1 LTSYRKTR
9 PEDLLSGLNP
19 AQREAATT
27 LKGPLLVLSGA
38 GTGKTRVITV
48 RIANLVRHGVKPSR
62 ILALT
67 FTNKAAREMRERGFK
82 LLGGKIDDP
91 PLMTTFHALGV
102 NVLRQEATRLGW
114 GRDFSIYDRSDQES
128 VARTVLR
135 ELRVPTEFL
144 SPGDFLGMASRWK
157 TLGRRPDAALESA
170 DNERERTAAKA
181 FAKYQKGLRGAN
193 AFDFDDLLA
202 ATEEVFA
209 IPEALHRHQSRWD
222 FVLVDEYQDTNA
234 SQERLLRKLA
244 ERHKN
249 VCAVGDDDQSIYGWR
264 GAEIRNILSF
274 EQTYP
279 GAKVI
284 RLEENYRCCA
294 NILTLANQLISKNTN
309 RREKTLRPS
318 RPAVD
323 EPRFTKFEDEAAE
336 AVAVVRDLVGTREA
350 RKLNYKDF
358 AILFRTNEQPRLFEK
373 ELRAQNVPYVL
384 VGSYS
389 FFDRREVRDVLS
401 YLRVIAQPAD
411 EVSLL
416 RIINTP
422 PRGIGPKVIE
432 KLTASAVSY
441 GKPLWDVV
449 PQGVADSSL
458 PPRTR
463 AGLGS
468 LVTVI
473 QRFRVRLVQS
483 PTDLSGGVR
492 DLLGEIGY
500 RDELRRQHESPEEAE
515 SRWEVV
521 GELLNMI
528 AHYEARN
535 RGATVGG
542 FLEQIAL
549 DAQEEAE
556 NEREK
561 ERDAVTLMTLHAAKG
576 LEFPHVYLVGLE
588 EGILPHRRSLMT
600 LEGIEEERRL
610 AYVGVTRAKDRL
622 TLTRAMARTRFGRKE
637 PARAS
642 RFLPEMFGVAVPDAA
657 VDPPAD
663 GATKADVAPTRTS
676 DRGFRRHGL
685 RRRE

>member
-1 LTSYRKTR
+1 MTAFRKTKSD
-9 PEDLLSGLNP
+9 DLLAGLNS

-48 RIANLVRHGVKPSR
+48 RIANLVRHRVKPSR

-67 FTNKAAREMRERGFK
+67 FTNKAAREMRERGLK

-91 PLMTTFHALGV
+91 PMMTTFHSLGV
-102 NVLRQEATRLGW
+102 NILRQEAPRLGYR
-114 GRDFSIYDRSDQES
+114 RDFSIYDRGDQES
-128 VARTVLR
+128 VARAALR

-144 SPGDFLGMASRWK
+144 SPGDFLGMVSRWK
-157 TLGRRPDAALESA
+157 TLGRSPEAALNAA

-181 FAKYQKGLRGAN
+181 FARYQKGLKGSN
-193 AFDFDDLLA
+193 AFDFDDLLS
-202 ATEEVFA
+202 ATEEILA
-209 IPEALHRHQSRWD
+209 IPEALVRHQRRWD

-234 SQERLLRKLA
+234 SQERLLRNLA
-244 ERHKN
+244 DPHKN

-264 GAEIRNILSF
+264 GAEIRNILTFEESF
-274 EQTYP
+274 P

-294 NILTLANQLISKNTN
+294 NILTLANRLISKNSQ
-309 RREKTLRPS
+309 RREKTLRAF
-318 RPAVD
+318 RPAID
-323 EPRFTKFEDEAAE
+323 EPRFTKFEDETAE
-336 AVAVVRDLVGTREA
+336 AIAVVRDLVATIEA
-350 RKLNYKDF
+350 RKLRHRDF

-373 ELRAQNVPYVL
+373 ELRAQNIPYVL

-401 YLRVIAQPAD
+401 YLRVIAQPSD

-422 PRGIGPKVIE
+422 PRGIGPKIIE
-432 KLTASAVSY
+432 RLTQNAVSL
-441 GKPLWDVV
+441 GKPIWDVL
-449 PQGVADSSL
+449 PQATADSSL
-458 PPRTR
+458 PPRVR
-463 AGLGS
+463 SGVAS
-468 LVTVI
+468 LAQI
-473 QRFRVRLVQS
+473 IHKYRSRMIGS
-483 PTDLSGGVR
+483 PTGLASAVG
-492 DLLGEIGY
+492 DLLAEIGF
-500 RDELRRQHESPEEAE
+500 REELRRQHESPEDAE

-528 AHYEARN
+528 AQYESRN
-535 RGATVGG
+535 RAPTLGG

-588 EGILPHRRSLMT
+588 EGILPHRRSL
-600 LEGIEEERRL
+600 LSPDGIEEERRL

-622 TLTRAMARTRFGRKE
+622 TLTRAMTRTRFGRKE
-637 PARAS
+637 PARPS
-642 RFLPEMFGVAVPDAA
+642 RFLPEMFGVEVPEASVETAA
-657 VDPPAD
+657 PSTESKPKKK
-663 GATKADVAPTRTS
+663 GG
-676 DRGFRRHGL
+676 RGFRRHGVNKKT
-685 RRRE
+685 

>member
-1 LTSYRKTR
+1 LTSFRETKSD
-9 PEDLLSGLNP
+9 DLLAGLNP

-67 FTNKAAREMRERGFK
+67 FTNKAAREMRERGLK

-91 PLMTTFHALGV
+91 PMMTTFHSLGV
-102 NVLRQEATRLGW
+102 NILRQEAHRLGYR
-114 GRDFSIYDRSDQES
+114 RDFSIYDRGDQES
-128 VARTVLR
+128 VARASLR

-144 SPGDFLGMASRWK
+144 SPGDFLGMVSRWK
-157 TLGRRPDAALESA
+157 NLGRSPEAAFQTA

-181 FAKYQKGLRGAN
+181 FARYQKGLKGSN
-193 AFDFDDLLA
+193 AFDFDDLLS
-202 ATEEVFA
+202 ATEEVLA
-209 IPEALHRHQSRWD
+209 IPEALTRHQRRWD

-234 SQERLLRKLA
+234 SQERLLRRLA
-244 ERHKN
+244 DLHKN

-264 GAEIRNILSF
+264 GAEIRNILTF
-274 EQTYP
+274 EKSYP

-294 NILTLANQLISKNTN
+294 NILTLANRLISKNSQ
-309 RREKTLRPS
+309 RREKTLRAF
-318 RPAVD
+318 RPAID
-323 EPRFTKFEDEAAE
+323 EPRFTKFEDETAE
-336 AVAVVRDLVGTREA
+336 AIAVVRDLVATIEA
-350 RKLNYKDF
+350 KKLRHRDF

-401 YLRVIAQPAD
+401 YLRVIAQPSD

-422 PRGIGPKVIE
+422 PRGIGPKIIE
-432 KLTASAVSY
+432 RMTQNAVSL
-441 GKPLWDVV
+441 GKPIWDVL
-449 PQGVADSSL
+449 PQASVDSSL
-458 PPRTR
+458 PPRVR
-463 AGLGS
+463 SGVAGL
-468 LVTVI
+468 
-473 QRFRVRLVQS
+473 VQIIHKYRSRMIGS
-483 PTDLSGGVR
+483 PTGLAAAVG
-492 DLLGEIGY
+492 DLLAEIGF
-500 RDELRRQHESPEEAE
+500 REELRRQHESPEDAEA
-515 SRWEVV
+515 RWEVV

-528 AHYEARN
+528 AQYESRN
-535 RGATVGG
+535 RAPTLGG

-588 EGILPHRRSLMT
+588 EGILPHRRSL
-600 LEGIEEERRL
+600 LSPDGIEEERRL

-622 TLTRAMARTRFGRKE
+622 TLTRAMTRTRFGRKE
-637 PARAS
+637 PARPS
-642 RFLPEMFGVAVPDAA
+642 RFLPEMFGVEVSEMSVESPAA
-657 VDPPAD
+657 S
-663 GATKADVAPTRTS
+663 PTPTS
-676 DRGFRRHGL
+676 KPKKKGGRGFRRHGVNKKS
-685 RRRE
+685 